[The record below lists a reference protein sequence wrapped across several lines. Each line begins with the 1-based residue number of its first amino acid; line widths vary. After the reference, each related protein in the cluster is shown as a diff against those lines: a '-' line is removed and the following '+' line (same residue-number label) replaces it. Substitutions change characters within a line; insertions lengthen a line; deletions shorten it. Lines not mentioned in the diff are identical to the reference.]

1 MPEAEILLS
10 QVSQNSQ
17 VTMHTD
23 LEVLEV
29 GKLQCFE
36 STTWLRMFTEFAK
49 ELRRFL
55 RIGTIFLIGNAIAVV
70 PSFLLCAPRLL
81 ATD

>member
-1 MPEAEILLS
+1 MLSANCLKHTRHKTVNAEAAGAEWSHPIRCHCMPEAEILLS

-29 GKLQCFE
+29 G
-36 STTWLRMFTEFAK
+36 S
-49 ELRRFL
+49 
-55 RIGTIFLIGNAIAVV
+55 
-70 PSFLLCAPRLL
+70 RLEIL
-81 ATD
+81 AL